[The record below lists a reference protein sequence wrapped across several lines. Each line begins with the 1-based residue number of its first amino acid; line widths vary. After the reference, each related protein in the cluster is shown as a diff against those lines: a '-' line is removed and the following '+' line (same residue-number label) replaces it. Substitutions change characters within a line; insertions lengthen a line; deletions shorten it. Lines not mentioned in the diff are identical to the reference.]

1 MILVAFVFG
10 FAATRL
16 RLPPLVGYLAA
27 GFVLHEFG
35 RTPDTGIEAVADIG
49 ILLLL
54 FGIGLKLQPVTLA
67 RPVVWLTTATHT
79 LIATTAAATALL
91 LAGELGLPLAVD
103 LDGGQ
108 LLLLGF
114 ALSFSSTVSAVKT
127 LEDRGESAAL
137 AGRVAVGILIVQD
150 ILAVGYLGFIADEG
164 PTLWALAIIAGIIL
178 LRPLFGWLLSN
189 SGHGELLPLLGLAL
203 AAGVGAASFDLV
215 GLKPDLGA
223 LLIGAVLAAHPRS
236 GELSDRLL
244 SLKDLLLVGFFVSI
258 GLAGAPPPIAWAIG
272 GGLLILL
279 PFQSLAFLLLITRFR
294 LRSRTALHASIA
306 LMTFSEFGLIV
317 VVAAEAAGIIDQV
330 WVSATAI
337 AVALSFV
344 LATVLSRIR
353 HHIYRSASRLLAAIE
368 RHPVI
373 PEDSVIDLAAEHVIV
388 LGMGRIGTGAYDEI
402 VARQVLSPVGVERK
416 EEIVLAH
423 RADGRNVVRGD
434 ALDRDFWDRI
444 RFPDDLRLVVVALNT
459 HASNMECVRRAR
471 EYVPGARVAAIAAYP
486 DEVAELRRA
495 GATIARNLYEEAG
508 QALADDALSFLDE
521 ALPQDPAVD

>member
-1 MILVAFVFG
+1 M
-10 FAATRL
+10 
-16 RLPPLVGYLAA
+16 
-27 GFVLHEFG
+27 
-35 RTPDTGIEAVADIG
+35 
-49 ILLLL
+49 
-54 FGIGLKLQPVTLA
+54 
-67 RPVVWLTTATHT
+67 
-79 LIATTAAATALL
+79 
-91 LAGELGLPLAVD
+91 
-103 LDGGQ
+103 
-108 LLLLGF
+108 
-114 ALSFSSTVSAVKT
+114 
-127 LEDRGESAAL
+127 
-137 AGRVAVGILIVQD
+137 
-150 ILAVGYLGFIADEG
+150 
-164 PTLWALAIIAGIIL
+164 
-178 LRPLFGWLLSN
+178 
-189 SGHGELLPLLGLAL
+189 AL